1 MPSHLLALDQG
12 TSSSRSIVFDAQGRI
27 VAMAQCEFRQIYPQP
42 GWVEH
47 DPLEIWQTQLAT
59 AQEALAKAGLHARDI
74 ASIGITNQRETTVVW
89 NRKTGVPI
97 YNAIVW
103 QDRRAEPTCVMLR
116 ALGLETLFRD
126 KTGLI
131 IDAYFSGTK
140 LKWILDNVAGARAA
154 AARGELAFG
163 TIDTWLMWQLT
174 GGTDAATRGQA
185 VHATDVSNASRTLLL
200 NVRSNRW
207 DDELLRLLD
216 VPTDVLPAVHPSSH
230 VYGMTQAELLGAALP
245 IGGVAGDQQSALF
258 GQACFKA
265 GLAKNTYGTGC
276 FMLMHTG
283 AQFQTSRN
291 GLITTSAAQ
300 PEWMSAPGREAP
312 APQGGGKPAWG
323 GPAPACTPEFALEGS
338 VFIGGAVV
346 QWLRDGLHAIHS
358 SGEVQQLA
366 QSVPD
371 SGGVMFV
378 PAFTGLGAPYW
389 KPDAR
394 GAIVG
399 LTRGSTVAHIA
410 RAALESIAF
419 QSAALLLAMSRD
431 AVAAGGTPV
440 AELRVDGGACVNDL
454 LMQFQADLLGIPV
467 VRPQVIET
475 TALGAAY
482 LAGLSCGVYKGL
494 DELSAQWQVERRFH
508 PTLPRDAALAL
519 MQRWEHAVAQAVL

>member
-1 MPSHLLALDQG
+1 MIQKTHILALDQG
-12 TSSSRSIVFDAQGRI
+12 TSSSRSIVFDAEGRI
-27 VAMAQCEFRQIYPQP
+27 VAMAQREFRQIYPQP

-47 DPLEIWQTQLAT
+47 DPMELWATQLAT
-59 AQEALAKAGLHARDI
+59 AHEALAKAGLKAADI
-74 ASIGITNQRETTVVW
+74 AAIGITNQRETTVVW
-89 NRKTGVPI
+89 NRKTGAPI

-103 QDRRAEPTCVMLR
+103 QDRRAEPTCAALR
-116 ALGLETLFRD
+116 EQGAEPTFRA

-131 IDAYFSGTK
+131 LDAYFSGTK
-140 LKWILDNVAGARAA
+140 LKWILDTVPGARAA
-154 AARGELAFG
+154 AQRGELAFG
-163 TIDTWLMWQLT
+163 TVDSWLMWQLT
-174 GGTDAATRGQA
+174 GGSDDNTRKHA

-200 NVRSNRW
+200 NVRNNAW
-207 DDELLRLLD
+207 DDELLALLD
-216 VPTDVLPAVHPSSH
+216 IPREVLPAVHPSSH
-230 VYGMTQAELLGAALP
+230 HFGDTRVDIFGAAIP

-283 AQFQTSRN
+283 EKFQTSSN

-300 PEWMSAPGREAP
+300 ATP
-312 APQGGGKPAWG
+312 
-323 GPAPACTPEFALEGS
+323 TPEFALEGS

-346 QWLRDGLHAIHS
+346 QWLRDGLHAIKA

-366 QSVPD
+366 ESVPD

-419 QSAALLLAMSRD
+419 QSAALLQAMSRD
-431 AVAAGGTPV
+431 AVAAGAAPV

-467 VRPQVIET
+467 VRPKVIET

-482 LAGLSCGVYKGL
+482 LAGLSCGLFKGL
-494 DELSAQWQVERRFH
+494 DELSAQWQAQRRFH
-508 PTLPRDAALAL
+508 PTLSRERAAEL
-519 MQRWEHAVAQAVL
+519 MQRWERAVRQTVTP

>member
-1 MPSHLLALDQG
+1 MIQKTHILALDQG
-12 TSSSRSIVFDAQGRI
+12 TSSSRSIVFDVQGHI
-27 VAMAQCEFRQIYPQP
+27 VAMAQREFRQIYPRP

-47 DPLEIWQTQLAT
+47 DPMELWDTQLAT
-59 AQEALAKAGLHARDI
+59 AQEALAKAGLKATDV
-74 ASIGITNQRETTVVW
+74 AAIGITNQRETTVVW
-89 NRKTGVPI
+89 NRKTGAPI

-103 QDRRAEPTCVMLR
+103 QDRRAEPTCAALR
-116 ALGLETLFRD
+116 ERGLEPSFRA

-131 IDAYFSGTK
+131 LDAYFSGTK
-140 LKWILDNVAGARAA
+140 LKWILDTVPGARAA
-154 AARGELAFG
+154 AQRGELAFG
-163 TIDTWLMWQLT
+163 TVDSWLMWQLT
-174 GGTDAATRGQA
+174 GGTDDNARKHA

-200 NVRSNRW
+200 NVRNNQW
-207 DDELLRLLD
+207 DDELLALLD
-216 VPTDVLPAVHPSSH
+216 IPREVLPTVHPSSH
-230 VYGMTQAELLGAALP
+230 HFGSTRADIFGAAIP

-283 AQFQTSRN
+283 EKFQTSSN

-300 PEWMSAPGREAP
+300 ATA
-312 APQGGGKPAWG
+312 
-323 GPAPACTPEFALEGS
+323 TPEFALEGS

-346 QWLRDGLHAIHS
+346 QWLRDGLRAIQG

-366 QSVPD
+366 ESVPD

-389 KPDAR
+389 NADAR

-419 QSAALLLAMSRD
+419 QSAALLQAMSRD
-431 AVAAGGTPV
+431 AVAAGAAPV

-467 VRPQVIET
+467 VRPKVIET

-482 LAGLSCGVYKGL
+482 LAGLSCGLFKGL
-494 DELSAQWQVERRFH
+494 DELSAQWQVQRSFY
-508 PTLPRDAALAL
+508 PTLSRERAAEL
-519 MQRWEHAVAQAVL
+519 MQNWERAVRQTVAL

>member
-1 MPSHLLALDQG
+1 MTSTTRKEFLLALDQG
-12 TSSSRSIVFDAQGRI
+12 TSSSRSIVFDAQGHI
-27 VAMAQCEFRQIYPQP
+27 VAMAQREFRQVYPQP

-47 DPLEIWQTQLAT
+47 DPNEIWETQLAT
-59 AQEALAKAGLHARDI
+59 AREVLAKAKLKANDI

-89 NRKTGVPI
+89 NRATGAPI
-97 YNAIVW
+97 HNAIVW
-103 QDRRAEPTCVMLR
+103 QDRRAEPTCAELR
-116 ALGLETLFRD
+116 ERGLEPTFRE

-140 LKWILDNVAGARAA
+140 LKWILDHVSGARAA

-163 TIDTWLMWQLT
+163 TVDSWLMWKLT
-174 GGTDAATRGQA
+174 NDGKGGAL
-185 VHATDVSNASRTLLL
+185 HATDVSNASRTMLL
-200 NVRSNRW
+200 NVRSNTW
-207 DDELLRLLD
+207 DDELLALLD
-216 VPTDVLPAVHPSSH
+216 VPREVLPSVHPSSH
-230 VYGMTQAELLGAALP
+230 VFGEARAEWLGAAIP

-283 AQFQTSRN
+283 AQFQSSTN

-300 PEWMSAPGREAP
+300 PST
-312 APQGGGKPAWG
+312 
-323 GPAPACTPEFALEGS
+323 TPEFALEGS
-338 VFIGGAVV
+338 VFIAGAVV
-346 QWLRDGLHAIHS
+346 QWLRDGLHAIS
-358 SGEVQQLA
+358 ASGEVQQLA

-371 SGGVMFV
+371 NGGVMFV

-389 KPDAR
+389 NADAR

-419 QSAALLLAMSRD
+419 QSAALLSAMSRD
-431 AVAAGGTPV
+431 AVAAGGSPV
-440 AELRVDGGACVNDL
+440 AELRVDGGASVNDL

-467 VRPQVIET
+467 VRPKVIET

-482 LAGLSCGVYKGL
+482 LAGLSSGVYRNL

-508 PTLPRDAALAL
+508 PTLPRERAAEL
-519 MQRWEHAVAQAVL
+519 MANWERAVRQAVAS